1 MKGILNKK
9 YLLLIFLIVLF
20 ILDLT
25 LVISGNTEV
34 FDNTI
39 YLLVRNFNNVYFD
52 NFFKFITVFGN
63 PMSVIVILIVL
74 NIFLSRKNALM
85 CDVLSLTS
93 VITNF
98 ILKNIIMRDRPHVER
113 LIKQGGYSFPSG
125 HAMISIMLYGYL
137 FYLVSKYITNKKLKI
152 ILQIFI
158 ILFII
163 CLCVSRIYVGVH
175 FASDVIGGILLG
187 LFLLIIILSYQDK
200 FGGE

>member
-1 MKGILNKK
+1 MKGILSKK

-52 NFFKFITVFGN
+52 NFFKFITMFGN
-63 PMSVIVILIVL
+63 PKVVIIILLIL
-74 NIFLSRKNALM
+74 NILLSRKDALI
-85 CDVLSLTS
+85 CDILSITS

-98 ILKNIIMRDRPHVER
+98 IIKNLVMRDRPNVLR

-137 FYLVSKYITNKKLKI
+137 FYLVHKRITNKKLKFLLQFFI
-152 ILQIFI
+152 IIFI
-158 ILFII
+158 FL
-163 CLCVSRIYVGVH
+163 LCISRIYVGVH
-175 FASDVIGGILLG
+175 YATDIIGGVLLG
-187 LFLLIIILSYQDK
+187 LFLLILILNYQDK

>member
-1 MKGILNKK
+1 MKGILSKK

-52 NFFKFITVFGN
+52 NFFKFITMFGN
-63 PMSVIVILIVL
+63 PKVVIIILIIL
-74 NIFLSRKNALM
+74 NILLSRKDALI
-85 CDVLSLTS
+85 CDILSITS

-98 ILKNIIMRDRPHVER
+98 IIKNLVMRDRPNVLR

-137 FYLVSKYITNKKLKI
+137 FYLVHKRITNKKLKFLLQFFI
-152 ILQIFI
+152 IIFI
-158 ILFII
+158 FL
-163 CLCVSRIYVGVH
+163 LCISRIYVGVH
-175 FASDVIGGILLG
+175 YATDIIGGVLLG
-187 LFLLIIILSYQDK
+187 LFLLILILNYQDK

>member
-1 MKGILNKK
+1 MKGILSKK

-52 NFFKFITVFGN
+52 NFFKFITMFGN
-63 PMSVIVILIVL
+63 PKVVIIILIIL
-74 NIFLSRKNALM
+74 NILLSRKDALI
-85 CDVLSLTS
+85 CDILSITS

-98 ILKNIIMRDRPHVER
+98 IIKNLVMRDRPNVLR

-137 FYLVSKYITNKKLKI
+137 FYLVHKHITNKKLKYLLQFFI
-152 ILQIFI
+152 IIFI
-158 ILFII
+158 FL
-163 CLCVSRIYVGVH
+163 LCISRIYVGVH
-175 FASDVIGGILLG
+175 YATDIIGGVLLG
-187 LFLLIIILSYQDK
+187 LFLLILILNYQDK

>member
-1 MKGILNKK
+1 MKGILSKK

-52 NFFKFITVFGN
+52 NFFKFITMFGN
-63 PMSVIVILIVL
+63 PKVVIIILLIL
-74 NIFLSRKNALM
+74 NILLSRKDALI
-85 CDVLSLTS
+85 CDILSITS

-98 ILKNIIMRDRPHVER
+98 IIKNLVMRDRPNVLR

-137 FYLVSKYITNKKLKI
+137 FYLVHKRITNKKLKFLLQFFI
-152 ILQIFI
+152 IIFI
-158 ILFII
+158 FL
-163 CLCVSRIYVGVH
+163 LCISRIYVGVH
-175 FASDVIGGILLG
+175 YATDIIGGVLLG
-187 LFLLIIILSYQDK
+187 LFLLNLILNYQDK